1 MQAARKPTFPAT
13 PALELADLRFLVEL
27 AQSGSLT
34 LAAVKLEL
42 TQAAASRKLAAL
54 ESLLGGRLFNRT
66 GRGITPTTLGEQVLP
81 EARSALAHV
90 ERLQRDALRQSG
102 RLSGEVRLGVLPS
115 ISRKLVPHVFQE
127 QRRHWPDVK
136 LHVHEGFTGDLDE
149 GLKSGAL
156 DLAVLNRY
164 GPTPAATEFFLGHV
178 DLVLVA
184 ANGDRVTA
192 AREVAF
198 RSLAGLPLVM
208 PPAPNALR
216 VVLDQQARS
225 QRVAIVE
232 LLTADSLPLLIQLAI
247 RERCYTIVPENFV
260 ADEVAAGQFQASRI
274 VEPVMRRAM
283 SLGLSAKRPS
293 TAAVLEIARTIR
305 EFFGD

>member
-1 MQAARKPTFPAT
+1 M
-13 PALELADLRFLVEL
+13 
-27 AQSGSLT
+27 T

-42 TQAAASRKLAAL
+42 TQAATSRRLATL
-54 ESLLGGRLFNRT
+54 ESILGGRLFNRT
-66 GRGITPTTLGEQVLP
+66 GRGVTPTALGRQVLS
-81 EARSALAHV
+81 EAHSVLAHV
-90 ERLQRDALRQSG
+90 ERLQRDALR
-102 RLSGEVRLGVLPS
+102 LSSKPGGEVQLGVLPS
-115 ISRKLVPHVFQE
+115 ISRKLVPHIFHE

-164 GPTPAATEFFLGHV
+164 GPTPAATEFFVAHV

-192 AREVAF
+192 APEVEF

-216 VVLDQQARS
+216 VVLEQHARNLH
-225 QRVAIVE
+225 VPLVE

-247 RERCYTIVPENFV
+247 QEKCYTIVPQDFV
-260 ADEVAAGQFQASRI
+260 TDEVAAGQFQASRI
-274 VEPVMRRAM
+274 IEPVVRRAL

-293 TAAVLEIARTIR
+293 TAAVIEIARAIR
-305 EFFGD
+305 QFFGV